1 MDYHWG
7 VSMKPGQTVV
17 ETRRFEASV
26 KGRMT
31 TAEVDVLTEL
41 LSHDPEAGDV
51 MKGTGGMRKLRFGTG
66 GRGKSGGMRVV
77 YYYYNTSVPVF
88 LLRVY
93 AKNEKTNLTQAER
106 NALRGLGRALVE
118 KYGVVRK

>member
-1 MDYHWG
+1 
-7 VSMKPGQTVV
+7 MKPGQTVV
-17 ETRRFEASV
+17 GTRRFEASG

-31 TAEVDVLTEL
+31 AAEVDVLTER

-88 LLRVY
+88 RLRVY
-93 AKNEKTNLTQAER
+93 AKNEKTNLDP
-106 NALRGLGRALVE
+106 GLNVTLCEAWAGR
-118 KYGVVRK
+118 

>member
-1 MDYHWG
+1 
-7 VSMKPGQTVV
+7 MKPGQTVV

-31 TAEVDVLTEL
+31 AAEVDVLTEL

-66 GRGKSGGMRVV
+66 DRGKSGGMRVV
-77 YYYYNTSVPVF
+77 YYYYNTSAPVF

-118 KYGVVRK
+118 TYGVVRK